1 MGIGTLVGA
10 QVQDTTTTTG
20 TGPLTLAGAVP
31 AGAPAGSTTFAQQ
44 FGTSAQTAPG
54 NTFYAIIDGSGN
66 IEVGLGT
73 FNGST
78 TLTRD
83 YVLGSYTGGQI
94 ALANATPGGTHVN
107 FAAGTKNVYS
117 NAALFA
123 ASVANWARIPDDN
136 AANIFNAVMAGTFVG
151 VITNGGTQNVTFR
164 YKISNE
170 GIVTITCLTAAS
182 VTNAATGPVTVTGI
196 PAFLTNFNAN
206 PTWSSMGIIT
216 LNGSSAMGMLSIAP
230 GASPT
235 ATGTATLLN
244 SLALGTTVTTATA
257 QGFPAGA
264 SFSWPLY

>member
-20 TGPLTLAGAVP
+20 TGAITLAGSVP
-31 AGAPAGSTTFAQQ
+31 SGAPAGSTTFAQQ
-44 FGTSAQTAPG
+44 FGSSAQTAPG

-73 FNGST
+73 FNGTT

-94 ALANATPGGTHVN
+94 SVANQTPDGTHVN

-123 ASVANWARIPDDN
+123 ASVACWARIPDDN
-136 AANIFNAVMAGTFVG
+136 AANIFNATMSGTFT
-151 VITNGGTQNVTFR
+151 ITVTQGAVNTQGTCR
-164 YKISNE
+164 YKITNE
-170 GIVTITCLTAAS
+170 GLCILTFPAAITANGS
-182 VTNAATGPVTVTGI
+182 ATSCTLSGI
-196 PAFLTNFNAN
+196 PAFLTSVGVSQISSLNAVTVN
-206 PTWSSMGIIT
+206 GATIIGA
-216 LNGSSAMGMLSIAP
+216 LQIVA

-235 ATGTATLLN
+235 TNGTANLLSGTTLTTTTTTGTASGVNAGSTF
-244 SLALGTTVTTATA
+244 A
-257 QGFPAGA
+257 FPL
-264 SFSWPLY
+264 F